1 MPSLPFPACV
11 AVILALAA
19 APPARAETWRL
30 DPVHTRV
37 AFSVD
42 HAGLSQAIGTF
53 AGVRGRLDFDPDR
66 PTAARVELTV
76 PLATLELGD
85 AKWRDAV
92 LDGTFLDAGDH
103 PDAHFVSTG
112 IETVDADRLR
122 IAGTLTLRGV
132 AQPVVLDATLNAVKR
147 HPLTRRRSVGFSATA
162 TLSRRAFGLDAWPN
176 VIGDAVELL
185 IEVEAVVDPRAAPL
199 PSPSPSPPGPDAA
212 APAPEPA
219 DDAAAP

>member
-1 MPSLPFPACV
+1 MPSLPFPARV

-53 AGVRGRLDFDPDR
+53 AGARGRLDFDPDR

-92 LDGTFLDAGDH
+92 LDGTFLDA
-103 PDAHFVSTG
+103 
-112 IETVDADRLR
+112 
-122 IAGTLTLRGV
+122 
-132 AQPVVLDATLNAVKR
+132 
-147 HPLTRRRSVGFSATA
+147 
-162 TLSRRAFGLDAWPN
+162 
-176 VIGDAVELL
+176 
-185 IEVEAVVDPRAAPL
+185 
-199 PSPSPSPPGPDAA
+199 
-212 APAPEPA
+212 
-219 DDAAAP
+219 